1 MILRSFKLDHVY
13 SGQLNLSNEGN
24 FSFSCFSFSMQVHEC
39 VYVLHKSSMYVN
51 KCIIR
56 SMMHVKTFLIK
67 KKKQLFFH
75 GFSSLL
81 FSLEWVTLNLLFQKE
96 FWLHMIKENYWY
108 ANDLNHSRTEAKYL
122 GDVLFVLIVRENFET
137 SLYLPLIKYVR
148 ESHIG

>member
-39 VYVLHKSSMYVN
+39 VYLVYVLHKSSMYVN

-67 KKKQLFFH
+67 KQLFFH
-75 GFSSLL
+75 G
-81 FSLEWVTLNLLFQKE
+81 
-96 FWLHMIKENYWY
+96 
-108 ANDLNHSRTEAKYL
+108 
-122 GDVLFVLIVRENFET
+122 
-137 SLYLPLIKYVR
+137 
-148 ESHIG
+148 